1 MSKTVKILLAVAVL
15 AAAGAIFYQKVY
27 LPKSTYETYQP
38 KKGSTSVSVFGIGEL
53 SAERIYGVGTPTGGK
68 ILSVETDQGKWIKKG
83 DLIAQIDPVDLQSR
97 IRGATASLKR
107 AELDLQAANQEYK
120 VALTQAALAQS
131 SYDKDLEVYRAKGIS
146 SLAYEKSKTEMLTAR
161 TQAEIA
167 KSKIASAKTRLT
179 EVNETIKGLQQRLEQ
194 MTITSPIDG
203 FVIERNAEPGQSV
216 PPAFTLVKIVD
227 PKTLWA
233 KAWIDERISG
243 KVKVGQRAAI
253 TLRSRED
260 APLEGVVRRI
270 AAVSDPVTEER
281 EVDVGFAKIP
291 KPFYINEQ
299 VEVLISIETFD
310 GLYKV
315 PLHLV
320 VQYKGEKGVWIDQGG
335 KAHFVKLSIVAEDGK
350 YAGVDKGVT
359 EKTKILVPDSK
370 KKPLFEGS
378 SISS

>member
-1 MSKTVKILLAVAVL
+1 MSKTVKILIAVVVL
-15 AAAGAIFYQKVY
+15 AAAAAIFYQKVY

-83 DLIAQIDPVDLQSR
+83 DLIARIDPVDLQSR
-97 IRGATASLKR
+97 IKGAEASLQR
-107 AELDLQAANQEYK
+107 AKLDLRSVKQEYK

-131 SYDKDLEVYRAKGIS
+131 SYDKDLEVYQAKGIS
-146 SLAYEKSKTEMLTAR
+146 TLAYEKSKTEMLTAR

-167 KSKIASAKTRLT
+167 KSKIASAKAHLL
-179 EVNETIKGLQQRLEQ
+179 EINETIKGLQQRLGQ
-194 MTITSPIDG
+194 MTIVSPIDG
-203 FVIERNAEPGQSV
+203 FVIERRVDPGQSV

-227 PKTLWA
+227 PNTLWA

-243 KVKVGQRAAI
+243 KVKVGQRATI

-260 APLEGVVRRI
+260 TPLEGAVRRI

-281 EVDVGFAKIP
+281 EVDVGFVKIP

-299 VEVLISIETFD
+299 VEVTISTETFD

-315 PLHLV
+315 PLNLL

-335 KAHFVKLSIVAEDGK
+335 KAHFVKLSVIAEDGK
-350 YAGVDKGVT
+350 YAGVDKGLT
-359 EKTKILVPDSK
+359 ETMKILVPDSK

-378 SISS
+378 SIRS